1 MMTRNDNTAV
11 TNQGLWDRR
20 EFMQAASVAALGAAA
35 MMAPGIATASSA
47 MKSGS
52 KPWRGLFPVAQTPFT
67 PDNKLDFECLA
78 AEVKFCN
85 LNRVPGLMWPLNA
98 SGWMNL
104 TEKER
109 MDGAE
114 SITAAAKGGKTAVVI
129 GVQAL
134 GGDRNAAIRYA
145 QHAAKCGADGL
156 ISLPPGALAD
166 KAAEKVSD
174 QAVLDYYKALGAAT
188 DLPLMIQSYG
198 DMSVEFIVEIYQQV
212 PTLIG
217 VKDETTGS
225 PLPRIPEF
233 RKRTDSKFVVMAAHN
248 CIQMLDE
255 LRAGFDGYVPIITYA
270 DLLQIVFELWNAGKQ
285 KEAFEVFGRVQAFQT
300 IRGATQYL
308 LTARGVFK
316 ETTIVRDAS
325 RVFGPDG
332 VTPDE
337 AQRRV
342 IHEAMK
348 EYLGPYPR
356 A

>member
-1 MMTRNDNTAV
+1 MNRDQNSE
-11 TNQGLWDRR
+11 GLLDRR
-20 EFMQAASVAALGAAA
+20 AFMQTATVAVLGAAA
-35 MMAPGIATASSA
+35 MMAPGAAAAASA

-52 KPWRGLFPVAQTPFT
+52 RPWRGLFPVAQTPFT
-67 PDNKLDFECLA
+67 PENKLDLECLA
-78 AEVKFCN
+78 AEVKFCD

-114 SITAAAKGGKTAVVI
+114 AITATAKGGKAAVVI

-134 GGDRNAAIRYA
+134 GGDRNAAIRLA
-145 QHAAKCGADGL
+145 RHAAKCGADGL
-156 ISLPPGALAD
+156 ISLPPGALRD
-166 KAAEKVSD
+166 KAAENMND

-188 DLPLMIQSYG
+188 DLPLMIQSFG
-198 DMSVEFIVEIYQQV
+198 DMSVEFIVEISRQV

-233 RKRTDSKFVVMAAHN
+233 RKRADSKFVVMAAHN

-270 DLLQIVFELWNAGKQ
+270 DLLQSVFELWNAGKQ
-285 KEAFEVFGRVQAFQT
+285 QEAFAMFGKVQAFQT

-316 ETTIVRDAS
+316 ETTVVRDAS

-342 IHEAMK
+342 VREAMK
-348 EYLGPYPR
+348 EFLGPYPR

>member
-1 MMTRNDNTAV
+1 MKKDQWN
-11 TNQGLWDRR
+11 RR
-20 EFMQAASVAALGAAA
+20 EFMQTAGAAA
-35 MMAPGIATASSA
+35 LRVAAMMPPGTAMA
-47 MKSGS
+47 SGQLKPAS
-52 KPWRGLFPVAQTPFT
+52 KPWRGLYPVAQTPFT
-67 PDNKLDFECLA
+67 PDNKLDLDCLA
-78 AEVKFCN
+78 AQVKFCN
-85 LNRVPGLMWPLNA
+85 VNRVPGLMWPLNS
-98 SGWMNL
+98 SGWFHL

-114 SITAAAKGGKTAVVI
+114 SLMATAKGGNAAVVI

-134 GGDRNAAIRYA
+134 GGDINTTVRYA
-145 QHAAKCGADGL
+145 KHAAKCGADGL
-156 ISLPPGALAD
+156 ISLPPGALAE
-166 KAAEKVSD
+166 KGVAKVSD
-174 QAVLDYYKALGAAT
+174 QAVTDYYKTLGAAT

-198 DMSVEFIVEIYQQV
+198 DMSVEFIVELSRQI
-212 PTLIG
+212 PTLVG

-233 RKRTDSKFVVMAAHN
+233 RKLADKKFVVMAAHN

-270 DLLQIVFELWNAGKQ
+270 DLLQTVFELWNAGKQ
-285 KEAFEVFGRVQAFQT
+285 NEAFEMFGRVQAFQT
-300 IRGATQYL
+300 ITGATQYL

-332 VTPDE
+332 VTPGE
-337 AQRRV
+337 AQQKV
-342 IHEAMK
+342 IREAMK
-348 EYLGPYPR
+348 QFLEPYSR

>member
-1 MMTRNDNTAV
+1 M
-11 TNQGLWDRR
+11 
-20 EFMQAASVAALGAAA
+20 
-35 MMAPGIATASSA
+35 
-47 MKSGS
+47 
-52 KPWRGLFPVAQTPFT
+52 FPVAQTPFT
-67 PDNKLDFECLA
+67 PENKLDLDCLA

-85 LNRVPGLMWPLNA
+85 LNRVPGLMWPLNS
-98 SGWMNL
+98 SGWTHL

-109 MDGAE
+109 MDGTE
-114 SITAAAKGGKTAVVI
+114 SIMAAAKGGNAAVVI

-134 GGDRNAAIRYA
+134 GGDVNAAVRYA
-145 QHAAKCGADGL
+145 KHAAKCGADGL

-166 KAAEKVSD
+166 KAAEKVND
-174 QAVLDYYKALGAAT
+174 RAVLDYYKALGAAT

-198 DMSVEFIVEIYQQV
+198 DMTVELIVELSRQV

-225 PLPRIPEF
+225 PLPRLPEF
-233 RKRTDSKFVVMAAHN
+233 RKQANNKFVVMAAHN

-270 DLLQIVFELWNAGKQ
+270 DLLQRVFELWNAGKQ
-285 KEAFEVFGRVQAFQT
+285 NEAFVMFGRVQAFQT
-300 IRGATQYL
+300 ITGATQYL

-332 VTPDE
+332 VTPGE
-337 AQRRV
+337 AQQRV
-342 IHEAMK
+342 IREAMK
-348 EYLGPYPR
+348 QFLEPYSR

>member
-1 MMTRNDNTAV
+1 MKKDQWN
-11 TNQGLWDRR
+11 RR
-20 EFMQAASVAALGAAA
+20 EFIQTAGVAALGAAA
-35 MMAPGIATASSA
+35 MMAPGKAMASGVL
-47 MKSGS
+47 KPGS

-67 PDNKLDFECLA
+67 PDNKLDLDCLA
-78 AEVKFCN
+78 AQVKFCN
-85 LNRVPGLMWPLNA
+85 RNRVPGLMWPLNS
-98 SGWMNL
+98 SGWFHL

-114 SITAAAKGGKTAVVI
+114 SIMAAAKGGNTAVVI
-129 GVQAL
+129 GVQAS
-134 GGDRNAAIRYA
+134 GGDTNAAVRYA

-156 ISLPPGALAD
+156 ISLPPGALA
-166 KAAEKVSD
+166 EKVSD
-174 QAVLDYYKALGAAT
+174 KAVLDYYKALGAAT

-198 DMSVEFIVEIYQQV
+198 DMSVDFIVELYEQV
-212 PTLIG
+212 PTLKG

-233 RKRTDSKFVVMAAHN
+233 RKRLGDKFVVMAAHN

-270 DLLQIVFELWNAGKQ
+270 DLLQTVFELWNAGKQ
-285 KEAFEVFGRVQAFQT
+285 NEAFEMFGRVQAFQT
-300 IRGATQYL
+300 ITGATQYL

-332 VTPDE
+332 VTPDK
-337 AQRRV
+337 AQQRV
-342 IHEAMK
+342 IREAMK
-348 EYLGPYPR
+348 QFLEPYSR

>member
-1 MMTRNDNTAV
+1 MQTASA
-11 TNQGLWDRR
+11 T
-20 EFMQAASVAALGAAA
+20 ALGAVA
-35 MMAPGIATASSA
+35 MLAPGKAMASGVL
-47 MKSGS
+47 KPGS

-67 PDNKLDFECLA
+67 PDNKLDLDCLA
-78 AEVKFCN
+78 AQVKFCN
-85 LNRVPGLMWPLNA
+85 LNRVPGLMWPLNS
-98 SGWMNL
+98 SGWFHL

-114 SITAAAKGGKTAVVI
+114 SIMAAAKGGNAAVII
-129 GVQAL
+129 GVQAT
-134 GGDRNAAIRYA
+134 GGDVNAAVRYA

-156 ISLPPGALAD
+156 ISLPPGALAE
-166 KAAEKVSD
+166 KTAEKVSD
-174 QAVLDYYKALGAAT
+174 KAVLDYYKTLGAAT

-198 DMSVEFIVEIYQQV
+198 DMSVEFIVELYEQV
-212 PTLIG
+212 PTLKG

-233 RKRTDSKFVVMAAHN
+233 RKRLGDKFVVMAAHN

-270 DLLQIVFELWNAGKQ
+270 DLLQTTFELWNEGKQ
-285 KEAFEVFGRVQAFQT
+285 KEAFDMFGRVQAFQT
-300 IRGATQYL
+300 ITGATQYL

-316 ETTIVRDAS
+316 ETTVVRDAG

-332 VTPDE
+332 VTPDA
-337 AQRRV
+337 AQQRV
-342 IHEAMK
+342 IREAMK
-348 EYLGPYPR
+348 QFLEPYSR